1 MIVDKG
7 VAVVTIKNLQQPVGQ
22 AVRPL
27 FQIVCIAITCIAMLT
42 IIYKR
47 TDEIKV
53 NSFPMEIRAITT
65 KDLKKFGG
73 FPSKVTTGLYISQFQ
88 KFDIGNNNFL
98 FNGSIWFLMDPGVV
112 SVNTLNNFEFTRGE
126 ILYKSLPRVRMVG
139 DKLLVEYSIR
149 VQFSTPIS
157 YKYFPMGDHQLRLI
171 LIHQSLSPG
180 DISFSSGEKDFTISS
195 DIKEEGWKEV
205 SRSSKV
211 GYIAKK
217 LGEYDE
223 REQYYPA
230 VSYTI
235 DYSREDIRSIIAI
248 MLPLL
253 FMFFLSLF
261 SFSTSYA
268 TAISMSNGVMA
279 GTLAFRFVIDT
290 MAPKVGYFML
300 SDYIFFLFLFLNFV
314 TFLFVLIDSYANTLS
329 VRNKM
334 TFIVCAHMA
343 LIVGCF
349 YLFLIKD

>member
-1 MIVDKG
+1 MEEVKD
-7 VAVVTIKNLQQPVGQ
+7 LRDSSSQ

-27 FQIVCIAITCIAMLT
+27 FQIIFIVITSLAILL

-47 TDEIKV
+47 TSRVTID
-53 NSFPMEIRAITT
+53 SFPTEVKDVTA

-73 FPSKVTTGLYISQFQ
+73 FPNKVTTGLYISQFQ
-88 KFDIGNNNFL
+88 KFDVGNNVFL
-98 FNGSIWFLMDPGVV
+98 FNGSVWFLMDQGIV

-126 ILYKSLPRVRMVG
+126 ILYKSAPRVRMVG
-139 DKLLVEYSIR
+139 DKLLVEYSVR
-149 VQFSTPIS
+149 VQFSTPLS
-157 YKYFPMGDHQLRLI
+157 YKSFPVSDHQLRII
-171 LIHQSLSPG
+171 LIHQMLSPG
-180 DISFSSGEKDFTISS
+180 DVVFSSGEKDFTISS

-205 SRSSKV
+205 SRSSKA
-211 GYIAKK
+211 GYIVKK
-217 LGEYDE
+217 LGEYDD
-223 REQYYPA
+223 REQYYSA
-230 VSYTI
+230 VSYAI

-261 SFSTSYA
+261 SLSTSQA

-314 TFLFVLIDSYANTLS
+314 TFLCVLIDSYSS
-329 VRNKM
+329 VLGARNKM
-334 TFIVCAHMA
+334 IFVLCSHAA
-343 LIVGCF
+343 LILGCI